1 MIEVFAKQDG
11 LYVRTGYN
19 LPAIS
24 RVKDIPGRTYTGKET
39 KLWKIPNSQFDR
51 LIAEFPDAWLDESV
65 SKFRQKE
72 VTRAQVKGWDDA
84 PQPADVVRALRPFQR
99 AGVAWLRTIDCALL
113 KDDPGLGKSCQS
125 IAWANISLP
134 CLIICPATM
143 KWKYAEEIEETVGPS
158 KVAVIDG
165 RAGDFAD
172 PGTNWVVINWDI
184 IGHPRKRET
193 VEDAAQMKGRLKQ
206 IKEFGFRSVIFS
218 EAHMAK
224 GAEKSLRGQA
234 AIEIAESIPRR
245 LCETATPSPNRTEE
259 LSTILRLLGKLRKE
273 ELWGW
278 KMRFCDG
285 HQIVVN
291 RRGKKVWDFSGSSN
305 VEELA
310 RFIEP
315 FTLGRKKPDVLKD
328 LPPVSESPIVVD
340 ITNRDEYERHAAEVQ
355 QYLVQA
361 ARQDSI
367 NSKEAEKEAQRLRG
381 KALGSAAALC
391 MTAAMGKLD
400 AATDLIRPYLL
411 ARRKVI
417 VFCEY
422 IEPLREMRKRLGE
435 SSLLMTGEITNSQE
449 RAEVVERFQKDPS
462 ILVALCGRRS
472 FGMSVT
478 LTAADTEVF
487 LTLPP
492 TPNDYIQAR
501 DRFNRIG
508 QTAQRLQA
516 FWLVGRRTHDAA
528 VLNLNWPK
536 ADIMAALYRDKEMQ
550 FYSEKFRDVMNLMAQ
565 RMV

>member
-19 LPAIS
+19 LPAIA
-24 RVKDIPGRTYTGKET
+24 RIKCIPGRTYTGKET
-39 KLWKIPNSQFDR
+39 KLWKIPHSQFDR
-51 LIAEFPDAWLDESV
+51 LTAEFPDAWLDESV

-84 PQPADVVRALRPFQR
+84 PQPADVVRTLRPFQR

-125 IAWANISLP
+125 IAWANTSLP

-158 KVAVIDG
+158 KVSVIDG
-165 RAGDFAD
+165 RSGEFAE
-172 PGTNWVVINWDI
+172 PGTDWVVINWDI

-565 RMV
+565 GRS